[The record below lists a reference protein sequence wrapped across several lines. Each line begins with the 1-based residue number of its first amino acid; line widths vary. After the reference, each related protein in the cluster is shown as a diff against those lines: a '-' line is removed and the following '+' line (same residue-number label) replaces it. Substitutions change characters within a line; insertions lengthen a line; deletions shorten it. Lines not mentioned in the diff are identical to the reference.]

1 MCIRDRGRDSLFADT
16 VCKECM
22 ELNYLSIVNDGG
34 NSIDVMV
41 QKVSAHFGLKM

>member
-1 MCIRDRGRDSLFADT
+1 MLSLIHIYT

-34 NSIDVMV
+34 NSIDEMV
-41 QKVSAHFGLKM
+41 QIVSAHFGLKV